1 MSTRKLDLN
10 IEKILENWEPYDA
23 VREVIANAL
32 DEQILS
38 QTRGISITKSSND
51 LRARMCLSR

>member
-10 IEKILENWEPYDA
+10 IEIILENWEPYDA

-38 QTRGISITKSSND
+38 QTRGISITKSSA
-51 LRARMCLSR
+51 RAQ